1 MLQALMDRIEKQFA
15 ELPDNRKA
23 SPNQQYSVR
32 DAALSAFAVFMLQ
45 APSFLAQQRDLQRTK
60 GRNNAQSLFGVHQL
74 PSDNQIRNILDPIAP
89 SHLSGLFWEVYAQLQ
104 AAQLLAQHTG
114 VAGTHL
120 CALDGVY
127 YFSSRTL
134 HCANCTRQQH
144 EGYVSYSHGVIAPVL
159 VAPGSPQVFSL
170 EPEFIQPQDG
180 SEKQDCELNASN
192 SDKPIGACRW
202 LGRNGARLPAGH
214 TTFLGDDLYCKQ
226 PFCELVQELH
236 HNFILVCLPESH
248 PTLYTEVALLAAAGM
263 LDSLSERVWNGRFYE
278 QRSYRFSN
286 RLPLRSGPDALL
298 LNWCEITIHHAQ
310 TGEQLYHNTFA
321 TNFALNA
328 ANVAEVVRSG
338 RARWKTEN
346 ENHNTLKNRGYH
358 LEHNFGHGQ
367 QYLSALLVAFN
378 LLAFLLHTVMFLTE
392 PTAQQVRTALGT
404 LQTFWGDLL
413 TLTRYFYFNTWA
425 ALFHFMAAGLELE
438 HSP

>member
-1 MLQALMDRIEKQFA
+1 MLQTLVDLIETQFA
-15 ELPDNRKA
+15 QLPDERKA
-23 SPNQQYSVR
+23 SPNRKYSMR

-45 APSFLAQQRDLQRTK
+45 STSFLAHQRDMQRTK

-89 SHLSGLFWEVYAQLQ
+89 SQLSELFWQVYAQLQ
-104 AAQLLAQHTG
+104 AAQLLTRHTG
-114 VAGTHL
+114 IAGTYL
-120 CALDGVY
+120 CALDGLY
-127 YFSSRTL
+127 FFSSRKL
-134 HCANCTRQQH
+134 HCPNCTRQQH
-144 EGYVSYSHGVIAPVL
+144 EGYISYSHGVIAPVL
-159 VAPGSPQVFSL
+159 VAPDAPQVFSL

-180 SEKQDCELNASN
+180 SDKQDCELNAS
-192 SDKPIGACRW
+192 KRW
-202 LGRNGARLPAGH
+202 LGRNGSRLPAAR

-236 HNFILVCLPESH
+236 HYFILVCLPESH
-248 PTLYTEVALLAAAGM
+248 ATLYTEIELLAAAGM

-278 QRSYRFSN
+278 QRSYRFTN
-286 RLPLRSGPDALL
+286 RVPLRAGADALM
-298 LNWCEITIHHAQ
+298 LNWCEITIQHAQ
-310 TGEQLYHNTFA
+310 TGEQLYHNSFA
-321 TNFALNA
+321 TNFALSA

-346 ENHNTLKNRGYH
+346 EHHNTLKNRGYH
-358 LEHNFGHGQ
+358 LAHNFGHGQ

-392 PTAQQVRTALGT
+392 PTAQQIRTALGT

-413 TLTRYFYFNTWA
+413 TLTRYIYFKSWT
-425 ALFHFMAAGLELE
+425 ALFDFMAAGLELE

>member
-1 MLQALMDRIEKQFA
+1 MLQALIDRIEQQFA
-15 ELPDNRKA
+15 ALPDFRKA
-23 SPNQQYSVR
+23 SPHQSYSVR
-32 DAALSAFAVFMLQ
+32 DAALSAFAVFMMQ
-45 APSFLAQQRDLQRTK
+45 APSFLAQQRDLQRSK
-60 GRNNAQSLFGVHQL
+60 GRNNAQSLFGVHQI

-104 AAQLLAQHTG
+104 AAQLLTRHTG
-114 VAGTHL
+114 IAGTHL
-120 CALDGVY
+120 CALDGLY
-127 YFSSRTL
+127 YFSSRKL
-134 HCANCTRQQH
+134 HCPNCTRQQH

-159 VAPGSPQVFSL
+159 VAPASPQVFTL

-180 SEKQDCELNASN
+180 SEKQDCELNAS
-192 SDKPIGACRW
+192 KRW
-202 LGRNGARLPAGH
+202 LRRNGARLPAAR
-214 TTFLGDDLYCKQ
+214 TTFLADDLYCKQ

-248 PTLYTEVALLAAAGM
+248 ATLYTEIELLATAGL

-278 QRSYRFSN
+278 QRTYRFTN
-286 RLPLRSGPDALL
+286 RVPLRAGVDALL
-298 LNWCEITIHHAQ
+298 VNWCEVSIYQ
-310 TGEQLYHNTFA
+310 ERTGELLYHNSFA
-321 TNFALNA
+321 TNFALSA

-358 LEHNFGHGQ
+358 LAHNFGHGQ
-367 QYLSALLVAFN
+367 QYLSALLLAFN

>member
-1 MLQALMDRIEKQFA
+1 MLQAVVDRIEQQFA
-15 ELPDNRKA
+15 KLPDFRKA
-23 SPNQQYSVR
+23 SPNRKYSVR

-45 APSFLAQQRDLQRTK
+45 APSFLAQQRDMQRTK
-60 GRNNAQSLFGVHQL
+60 GHNNAQSLFGVHQI
-74 PSDNQIRNILDPIAP
+74 PSDNQIRDILDPIAP
-89 SHLSGLFWEVYAQLQ
+89 SHLSTLFWDVYAQLQ
-104 AAQLLAQHTG
+104 AAQLLTAHTG
-114 VAGTHL
+114 IAGTCL

-127 YFSSRTL
+127 YFSSRKL
-134 HCANCTRQQH
+134 HCPNCTRQQH

-180 SEKQDCELNASN
+180 SEKQDCELNAS
-192 SDKPIGACRW
+192 KRW
-202 LGRNGARLPAGH
+202 LRRNGARLPAGR
-214 TTFLGDDLYCKQ
+214 TTFLADDLYCKQ
-226 PFCELVQELH
+226 PFCELIQELH

-248 PTLYTEVALLAAAGM
+248 PTLYTEVELLAAAGL
-263 LDSLSERVWNGRFYE
+263 LDHLSERLWNGRFYE
-278 QRSYRFSN
+278 QHTYRFSN
-286 RLPLRSGPDALL
+286 RLPLRAGADALMV
-298 LNWCEITIHHAQ
+298 NWCEVSIVHEK
-310 TGEQLYHNTFA
+310 TGEQLYHNSFA
-321 TNFALNA
+321 TNFVLSV
-328 ANVAEVVRSG
+328 ANVADVVRSG

-367 QYLSALLVAFN
+367 QYLSALLAAFN

-413 TLTRYFYFNTWA
+413 TLTRYFYFKSWA
-425 ALFHFMAAGLELE
+425 ALFDFMAAGLELE

>member
-1 MLQALMDRIEKQFA
+1 MLQALVDLIERQFA
-15 ELPDNRKA
+15 QLPDERKA
-23 SPNQQYSVR
+23 SPNRKYSVR

-45 APSFLAQQRDLQRTK
+45 APSFLAQQRDMQRTK
-60 GRNNAQSLFGVHQL
+60 GRNNAQSLFGVHQI

-89 SHLSGLFWEVYAQLQ
+89 NHLSALFWQVYAQLQ
-104 AAQLLAQHTG
+104 AAQLLTAHTG
-114 VAGTHL
+114 IAGTHL
-120 CALDGVY
+120 CALDGLY
-127 YFSSRTL
+127 YFSSRKL

-159 VAPGSPQVFSL
+159 VAPDAPHVVTL

-180 SEKQDCELNASN
+180 SEKQDCELNAS
-192 SDKPIGACRW
+192 KRW
-202 LGRNGARLPAGH
+202 LSRNGARLPVGR

-226 PFCELVQELH
+226 PFCELVLALH
-236 HNFILVCLPESH
+236 DYFILVCLPESH
-248 PTLYTEVALLAAAGM
+248 ASLYTEVELLATAGL

-278 QRSYRFSN
+278 QRTYRFTN
-286 RLPLRSGPDALL
+286 RVPLRAGADALMV
-298 LNWCEITIHHAQ
+298 NWCEVSIVQAQ
-310 TGEQLYHNTFA
+310 TGELLYHNAFA

-328 ANVAEVVRSG
+328 ASVIDVVRSG

-367 QYLSALLVAFN
+367 QHLSALLVAFN

-392 PTAQQVRTALGT
+392 PSAQQVRTALGT

-413 TLTRYFYFNTWA
+413 TLTRYFYYKSWA
-425 ALFHFMAAGLELE
+425 ALFDFMVAGLELD

>member
-1 MLQALMDRIEKQFA
+1 MLQALIDLIEIQFA
-15 ELPDNRKA
+15 QLPDEREA
-23 SPNQQYSVR
+23 SPNRKYSVR
-32 DAALSAFAVFMLQ
+32 DAALSAFAVFMMQ
-45 APSFLAQQRDLQRTK
+45 APSFLAQQRDMQRRK
-60 GRNNAQSLFGVHQL
+60 GRNNAQSLFGVHQI
-74 PSDNQIRNILDPIAP
+74 PSDSQIRNILDPIAP
-89 SHLSGLFWEVYAQLQ
+89 SQLSELFWQAYAQLQ
-104 AAQLLAQHTG
+104 AAQLLSAHTG
-114 VAGTHL
+114 MAGTHL
-120 CALDGVY
+120 CALDGLS
-127 YFSSRTL
+127 YFSSRKL

-159 VAPGSPQVFSL
+159 VAPDSPQVFSL

-180 SEKQDCELNASN
+180 SEKQDCELNASQ
-192 SDKPIGACRW
+192 RW
-202 LGRNGARLPAGH
+202 LQRNGTRLPAGR
-214 TTFLGDDLYCKQ
+214 TTFLADDLYCKQ
-226 PFCELVQELH
+226 PWCELVLDLH

-248 PTLYTEVALLAAAGM
+248 ATLYTEVELLAAAGL

-278 QRSYRFSN
+278 QRTYRFTN
-286 RLPLRSGPDALL
+286 RVPLRAGADALMV
-298 LNWCEITIHHAQ
+298 NWCEVSIVHEQ
-310 TGEQLYHNTFA
+310 TGEQLYHNSFA
-321 TNFALNA
+321 TNFVLSA
-328 ANVAEVVRSG
+328 ATVADVVLSA

-358 LEHNFGHGQ
+358 LEHNFGHGK

-392 PTAQQVRTALGT
+392 PTAQQIRTALGT
-404 LQTFWGDLL
+404 LQTFWGDLQ